1 MKKIA
6 GVLALCFCIPFFCS
20 AFSKVES
27 TGKNALI
34 LMSLSEEQQL
44 GRESYAEILR
54 ESKLSTN
61 KEYNDRLNNVASRL
75 ISAIG
80 NEAPVGTVWEYHVIE
95 EDVVNAF
102 ALPGGQFAV
111 YTGLMAIAND
121 DELAY
126 VVGHELSHVTARHG
140 AQRMSQQAVISVAG
154 QLAQGM
160 FNSSAKQQIFA
171 VAYGLGTELG
181 ATLPFSRS
189 NELEAD
195 DVGSRYAAQAGFNP
209 AGGIT
214 MIDKL
219 AAASGGSSSS
229 DWLSTHP
236 ADSKRKSQLQNLYAR
251 NKSIYEKAIAK

>member
-44 GRESYAEILR
+44 GRESYAEILK

-61 KEYNDRLNNVASRL
+61 AEYNERLNRIATRL
-75 ISAIG
+75 IASVG
-80 NEAPVGTVWEYHVIE
+80 KEAPAGTVWEYHVIE
-95 EDVVNAF
+95 DETVNAF

-111 YTGLMAIAND
+111 YSGLMKIAND

-126 VVGHELSHVTARHG
+126 VIGHELGHVTARHG
-140 AQRMSQQAVISVAG
+140 AQRMSQQAVISMAG

-160 FNSSAKQQIFA
+160 FDTSSKQQIFA
-171 VAYGLGTELG
+171 IAYGLGSQVG

-189 NELEAD
+189 NEYEAD
-195 DVGSRYAAQAGFNP
+195 DLGSRYAAQAGYHP
-209 AGGIT
+209 DGGLT
-214 MIDKL
+214 MLEKL
-219 AAASGGSSSS
+219 MKLSGSNGNGS

-236 ADSKRKSQLQNLYAR
+236 ADTKRIAQLKNLYSR
-251 NKSIYEKAIAK
+251 NKSIYEKAKK